1 MGWFVAQEKREL
13 AENRRGLDKVKQRV
27 TEIDRLIQKLH
38 EDNAASKGADLQKF
52 IHRARQVTSLTKLT
66 PEIVHEFIE
75 KIVVSKSENV
85 DVKRRQKVDIYYN
98 ASVLWAAPSPEEMEE
113 LFKTC
118 LSKKRK
124 KAA

>member
-1 MGWFVAQEKREL
+1 MGWFVPQEKREL

-27 TEIDRLIQKLH
+27 TEIDRLIQKLY

>member
-1 MGWFVAQEKREL
+1 MGWFVPQEKREL

-27 TEIDRLIQKLH
+27 TEIDRLIQKLY
-38 EDNAASKGADLQKF
+38 EGNAASKGADLQKF